1 MTSRNAKARRNLP
14 ARLNPELTPERTP
27 EYHQLVSERKLGQTD
42 LVVKKGQVGT
52 SNATKKENLGPFNYA
67 YLKVPFPENFRGS
80 DIHPHHPK
88 HGLPSSYFLM
98 RRSTDGYLS
107 ASGMF
112 KAAYPWATLAEEKAE
127 KEYHKS
133 LETISSEE
141 VAGNIWVAEAT
152 ALELAEDYD
161 IVPWIA
167 ALLDPAPVE
176 KASESQHKSI
186 SPPPKYVFTANDRTH
201 LPPPLSRG
209 STPARARGRPRNGS
223 PAKSEKTA
231 SPRKPRV
238 TKAVKAENEANTK
251 AAAASLQDTL
261 KRATPALSDK
271 TEDQEMVRVELNE
284 VTETNGDTETTRTN
298 VKVDLPGGM
307 AAQMPPQEQTEEI
320 IREAKAIVE
329 AARKLEGESSK
340 GSKKRKAEDID
351 EDSNPES
358 DSQLQPAKKAR
369 IAEQRLKKEKVKNR
383 ALFGVA
389 ATLAIG

>member
-1 MTSRNAKARRNLP
+1 M
-14 ARLNPELTPERTP
+14 
-27 EYHQLVSERKLGQTD
+27 
-42 LVVKKGQVGT
+42 
-52 SNATKKENLGPFNYA
+52 
-67 YLKVPFPENFRGS
+67 
-80 DIHPHHPK
+80 
-88 HGLPSSYFLM
+88 
-98 RRSTDGYLS
+98 
-107 ASGMF
+107 
-112 KAAYPWATLAEEKAE
+112 
-127 KEYHKS
+127 
-133 LETISSEE
+133 
-141 VAGNIWVAEAT
+141 
-152 ALELAEDYD
+152 
-161 IVPWIA
+161 
-167 ALLDPAPVE
+167 
-176 KASESQHKSI
+176 
-186 SPPPKYVFTANDRTH
+186 
-201 LPPPLSRG
+201 
-209 STPARARGRPRNGS
+209 
-223 PAKSEKTA
+223 
-231 SPRKPRV
+231 
-238 TKAVKAENEANTK
+238 KAENEANTK

-271 TEDQEMVRVELNE
+271 TEDQEMVKVELTE

-320 IREAKAIVE
+320 IRETKAIVE

>member
-1 MTSRNAKARRNLP
+1 MTSRNAKAKRTLP
-14 ARLNPELTPERTP
+14 PQSNPELMPERTP
-27 EYHQLVSERKLGQTD
+27 EYHRLVSERRLGQTD

-67 YLKVPFPENFRGS
+67 YLK
-80 DIHPHHPK
+80 
-88 HGLPSSYFLM
+88 
-98 RRSTDGYLS
+98 RRSSDGYLS

-112 KAAYPWATLAEEKAE
+112 KAAFPWATLVEEKAE
-127 KEYHKS
+127 KDHLKTLDTTS
-133 LETISSEE
+133 TEE
-141 VAGNIWVAEAT
+141 VAGNIWVSEAT

-186 SPPPKYVFTANDRTH
+186 SPPPKYVFTANDKTH

-223 PAKSEKTA
+223 PAKSEKAA

-238 TKAVKAENEANTK
+238 TKAMKAENEANTK
-251 AAAASLQDTL
+251 AAASSLQEAL

-271 TEDQEMVRVELNE
+271 TEDQEMVKVELNE
-284 VTETNGDTETTRTN
+284 VTETKGDTKTTTTN
-298 VKVDLPGGM
+298 VMVDLPGGM
-307 AAQMPPQEQTEEI
+307 AAQVPPQEQTEEI
-320 IREAKAIVE
+320 IREAKAVVE

-340 GSKKRKAEDID
+340 GPRKRKAEEMD
-351 EDSNPES
+351 EDSNPEL
-358 DSQLQPAKKAR
+358 DNQLQPAKKAR
-369 IAEQRLKKEKVKNR
+369 LAEQALKKEKVKNR

-389 ATLAIG
+389 ATLVIGTLIPYLI